1 MGVFPRS
8 RFRIYSSFSGYVNI
22 LKDIVFRR
30 AEKGDDCQSL
40 EEDICNRFDIKY
52 AVCAPQA
59 RVAIYF
65 AVKAFIKPGRENVIL
80 SPYTI
85 ADVIN
90 MVICAGG
97 KPVFADIERETC
109 NIDPSQIESLIDNN
123 TVAVLVTHIQG
134 LVCDMQRIQ
143 ETCKKHGVT
152 LIEDCAQVFG
162 AMLNNRRAGAFGDAA
177 IYSFGMYKN
186 LISFYGGMLV
196 TKHEDI
202 YNSVKAEMDKCPY
215 TEMKVLT
222 KRVFNGLFIDIVTN
236 PVLFKTIVF
245 WIFRFGYLHD
255 IGVINRFVQS
265 ELDLSRKN
273 EMPERYLRRMTPMQA
288 RLVLS
293 RIDSVD
299 HNSAI
304 RIKYAKMYHEGLS
317 GLPEIILPPLRTDG
331 SHIYSY
337 YPIQYR
343 DRKKLL
349 YWVALKC
356 RDIGAQHL
364 KNCADLPAFE
374 DFYRD
379 CPNARITANE
389 VILLPTYP
397 EYSESNVKRNIR
409 VIREF
414 FNKKHVKERA

>member
-8 RFRIYSSFSGYVNI
+8 RFRIYSSFSGYINI

-30 AEKGDDCQSL
+30 AEKGDDCKRL
-40 EEDICNRFDIKY
+40 EEDVCNRINIKY
-52 AVCAPQA
+52 AICAPQA

-65 AVKAFIKPGRENVIL
+65 AVKAFIKHGRDKIVL

-109 NIDPSQIESLIDNN
+109 NINPSQIESLIDNN
-123 TVAVLVTHIQG
+123 TAAVLVTHIQG

-143 ETCKKHGVT
+143 GICKKHGVP

-162 AMLNNRRAGAFGDAA
+162 AMLNNKRAGTFGDAA

-186 LISFYGGMLV
+186 LLSFYGGMLV

-202 YNSVKAEMDKCPY
+202 HNSVKAEMNRYPY
-215 TEMKVLT
+215 TEMNVLK
-222 KRVFNGLFIDIVTN
+222 KRVFNGLLIDIVTH
-236 PVLFKTIVF
+236 PILFKDIVF

-273 EMPERYLRRMTPMQA
+273 EMPERYFRRMTPMQA

-293 RIDSVD
+293 RIDSVA

-304 RIKYAKMYHEGLS
+304 RIKYAKMYHKGLS
-317 GLPEIILPPLRTDG
+317 GLPGIILPPLRTDG

-337 YPIQYR
+337 YPIQYG
-343 DRKKLL
+343 DRNKLL
-349 YWVALKC
+349 HWMALKC

-379 CPNARITANE
+379 CPNTRATAE
-389 VILLPTYP
+389 DVILLPTYP
-397 EYSESNVKRNIR
+397 EYLESNVKRNIK

-414 FNKKHVKERA
+414 FNKIPVKESA